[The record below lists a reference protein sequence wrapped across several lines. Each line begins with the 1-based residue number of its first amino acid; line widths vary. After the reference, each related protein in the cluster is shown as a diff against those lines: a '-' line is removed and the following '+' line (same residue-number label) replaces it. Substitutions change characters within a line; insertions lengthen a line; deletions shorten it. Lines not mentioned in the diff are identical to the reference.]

1 MTSGL
6 QENLDWLKRHFS
18 FPLNSGLV
26 IRKFDVGRSSTEGA
40 VIYLEGQV
48 DWQHL
53 NRTVLDPLIANNKPD
68 DAPLDAH
75 TLMDQMVTDCQV
87 SSNGKL
93 GEIVLEIVTGS
104 AVIFVDGLPEAVIAD
119 VKGWEK
125 RCWSCTLLN

>member
-1 MTSGL
+1 MPQVKPLPGDYGPTNMTSGL

-18 FPLNSGLV
+18 FPLSSGLV
-26 IRKFDVGRSSTEGA
+26 IRKFAVGRSSTEGA

-75 TLMDQMVTDCQV
+75 TLMDQCFKF
-87 SSNGKL
+87 SRLSFHL
-93 GEIVLEIVTGS
+93 HERR
-104 AVIFVDGLPEAVIAD
+104 P
-119 VKGWEK
+119 
-125 RCWSCTLLN
+125 